1 MKNIFFTFL
10 VIFFSCAQEEEM
22 DKMIFFE
29 GSTFNYINP
38 ECDNS
43 NPELNQCSG
52 FVFFHSNNMA
62 SGLLDGGDIVLEYS
76 YNQELE
82 TLFLIS
88 VDKGISEEF
97 KIVSENILIRK
108 SDNTSWEKSGL
119 VLDTK

>member
-1 MKNIFFTFL
+1 MKYIFFAFL
-10 VIFFSCAQEEEM
+10 VIFFSCTQEEEM
-22 DKMIFFE
+22 DKMIFLE

-43 NPELNQCSG
+43 DPELNQCSG
-52 FVFFHSNNMA
+52 FVFFHSNNVA

-88 VDKGISEEF
+88 VNKGISAEF
-97 KIVSENILIRK
+97 EIASENTLIRK
-108 SDNTSWEKSGL
+108 SDNTSWERSGI
-119 VLDTK
+119 VLDAK